1 MMIRIYFISLALLL
15 SFNSASACG
24 GPIGVRS
31 YESGLIIDVL
41 SSGGNVPADAC
52 VFARTDCN
60 PVFLVYDS
68 DTFKL
73 IFFKPEVFCTPQDR
87 LKLRNVFLFQNCLYT
102 LVILLF
108 LLGVFIIV
116 RPMLKKHTK
125 QL

>member
-1 MMIRIYFISLALLL
+1 MIRIYFISLALLL

-87 LKLRNVFLFQNCLYT
+87 LKLRNAFLFQNCLYT
-102 LVILLF
+102 IVILLF